1 MRAAGPRQQVRA
13 QRFDAAGQLWYNDL
27 ERKTKSPD
35 RDILARF
42 GEKEIVLMA
51 EASTQRGGRPSLPMQ
66 GVPQPTRDE
75 VLNLPR
81 VHISSHPVMA
91 HKMTALRDKNT
102 APPEFYRLVKEIGAL
117 LAYEATAGLALEPH
131 EIETPMGPM
140 TGRRLAGGIG
150 VTPILRA
157 GLGLAEAFRE
167 VIPDIQVWHLG
178 LRRDEDTLQALE
190 YYNRLPHKVDL
201 QVAYAIDPMLATGGS
216 AIDAINI
223 LKRRGI
229 PRLSYVCIIAA
240 PYGLLKLSQT
250 HPDIDIYI
258 AALDESLN
266 EKGYILPGLGDAGDR
281 QFGTF

>member
-1 MRAAGPRQQVRA
+1 VATQKICVGVSYVL
-13 QRFDAAGQLWYNDL
+13 D
-27 ERKTKSPD
+27 
-35 RDILARF
+35 
-42 GEKEIVLMA
+42 KEIGKMA
-51 EASTQRGGRPSLPMQ
+51 ETSTQSEGRPSLPMA
-66 GVPQPTRDE
+66 GVLQPRREE
-75 VLNLPR
+75 VLKLPR

-91 HKMTALRDKNT
+91 HKMTALRNKNT
-102 APPEFYRLVKEIGAL
+102 SPPEFYRLVKEIGAL
-117 LAYEATAGLALEPH
+117 LAYEATLSLAVKL
-131 EIETPMGPM
+131 ITVETPLGPAP
-140 TGRRLAGGIG
+140 GQQLAGGIG
-150 VTPILRA
+150 VMPILRA

-178 LRRDEDTLQALE
+178 LRRDEHTLQAME

-216 AIDAINI
+216 AIDAINV

-240 PYGLLKLSQT
+240 PYGLLKLAQT

-266 EKGYILPGLGDAGDR
+266 DYGFILPGLGDAGDR
-281 QFGTF
+281 QFGTY